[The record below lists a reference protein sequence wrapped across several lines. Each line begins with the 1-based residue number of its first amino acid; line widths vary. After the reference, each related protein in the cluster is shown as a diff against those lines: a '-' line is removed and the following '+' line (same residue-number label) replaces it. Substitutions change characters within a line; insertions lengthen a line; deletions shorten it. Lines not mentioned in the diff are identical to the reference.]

1 MKMTKVGFSATAWPS
16 TWVFR
21 ATKFF
26 RSIIFLTIK
35 FQTTEITKR
44 HNEEKKANRSDNED
58 EDDHDQHDSKEQR
71 LTLMEEVI

>member
-1 MKMTKVGFSATAWPS
+1 MASYKVF
-16 TWVFR
+16 VFR
-21 ATKFF
+21 NSFGQLL
-26 RSIIFLTIK
+26 FLKIN